1 MEKKVYEIKT
11 NKGKK
16 TQYVRC
22 EPTSNEN
29 IVKMAKEASMFT
41 SKKEVAS
48 AVVTEV
54 KDPSK
59 LNPDHIW
66 DVYPKMA
73 VLCFEDE
80 DGDKQ
85 TVCIVREKQFG
96 TDDLRKELYEI
107 LAEQSGLAEEDDED
121 AEVLADFNTMIDSL
135 TMGVCGNWLD
145 YEVYYEHL
153 DLI

>member
-22 EPTSNEN
+22 EPADNGK
-29 IVKMAKEASMFT
+29 VVMMAKEAGLFT
-41 SKKEVAS
+41 SPKAVQS

-85 TVCIVREKQFG
+85 TVCIVRDQQFG

-107 LAEQSGLAEEDDED
+107 LAERLGLAEENDED